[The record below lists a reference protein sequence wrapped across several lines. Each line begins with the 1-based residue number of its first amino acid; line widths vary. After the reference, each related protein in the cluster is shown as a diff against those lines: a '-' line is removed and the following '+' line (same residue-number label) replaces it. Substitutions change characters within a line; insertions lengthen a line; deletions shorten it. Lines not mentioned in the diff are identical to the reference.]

1 VKCDYGKV
9 DQEGGLVVK
18 VRIQRWGHS
27 LAVCIPESFAVETH
41 IEQDTEVELT
51 TAEGKL
57 IISPLAGPE
66 MTLEQLLEGVTPENL
81 HDAFDT
87 GPAVGGEVW

>member
-1 VKCDYGKV
+1 M
-9 DQEGGLVVK
+9 K

-27 LAVCIPESFAVETH
+27 LAVRIPECFAVETH
-41 IEQDTEVELT
+41 IEQDTVVELT

-57 IISPLAGPE
+57 IISPVSGPE

-81 HDAFDT
+81 HHEFET